1 MALNL
6 DEIARRAGVSRATV
20 SRVINNH
27 PYVSQGV
34 RSRVQAVID
43 ESGFQPH
50 AAARALARRRT
61 EVLGII
67 APEGMGSIFSMPYF
81 PVLLDGISSVI
92 GQSQYVMSMWVG
104 STPQETRRI
113 YERILGTRMMDG
125 ALLLSSIEGD
135 SLPQQLAD
143 RKMPIVLIGSSALP
157 EIATVDVDNVI
168 AGRSATEHLLRLG
181 RRRIGHLTG
190 RLDLHSGHERL
201 QGYREAME
209 ASPFGFDPALVV
221 GADFSEEA
229 GYHAAREFASR
240 RVDAIFSASDT
251 MAFGLLRAF
260 QEMGV
265 TVPGQIA
272 LMGFDDL
279 PQAANS
285 RPALTTVRQPIRQLG
300 MAAAQ
305 LLIDLVDEKVSLPH
319 RIVFPTEVIVRESCG
334 LLRDGR

>member
-1 MALNL
+1 MTLNL
-6 DEIARRAGVSRATV
+6 DEIARRAAVSRATV

-27 PYVSQGV
+27 PYVSQEV
-34 RSRVQAVID
+34 RRRVQAVID

-67 APEGMGSIFSMPYF
+67 APEGMGSIFSMPNF
-81 PVLLDGISSVI
+81 PALLDGISSVI
-92 GQSQYVMSMWVG
+92 GQSPYVMSMWVG

-143 RKMPIVLIGSSALP
+143 RKMPIVLVGSSALP
-157 EIATVDVDNVI
+157 EIATVDVDNVA

-190 RLDLHSGHERL
+190 RLDLLSGHERL

-221 GADFSEEA
+221 RADFSEEA
-229 GYHAAREFASR
+229 GYRAAREFVAR

-251 MAFGLLRAF
+251 LALGLLRAL
-260 QEMGV
+260 QEAGV
-265 TVPGQIA
+265 AVPGHIA

-279 PQAANS
+279 PQAASS

-305 LLIDLVDEKVSLPH
+305 LLIDLVDGKVSLPH
-319 RIVFPTEVIVRESCG
+319 RIVFPSEVIVRESCG